1 MKSIKISK
9 AMKTKNSMK
18 CFFLSLLTLLCLV
31 SCTKE
36 DNPNIIPQ
44 EDSDG
49 WKDKA
54 IVESADNY
62 SAKYQYSD
70 SVVVLSEKELS
81 YLKGIEGE
89 SVIIFDGNT
98 PEDVLPAAGKII
110 TCGIT
115 EKTPYGIANEV
126 LSVSKN
132 EDTYVLTTRPATLS
146 ELFKHL
152 EFSYTCDFEELS
164 GKGFYDED
172 GNYYEYDKPLQFN
185 LAFPEGKI
193 EKSLSVNGSF
203 FLEPGFTITFNRD
216 KNEYQAVLKC
226 RGGFNGEFGIKND
239 RQEKEF
245 PLIRKGKIY
254 DGVIAVGPLVLR
266 PSLNLD
272 LLLNCAI
279 EGTLAT
285 SIKKEYEFITGYVK
299 DAKGDRFIL
308 ENETENFDEEMIRK
322 LKIDSKGSI
331 SLEFATDFD
340 LGMFL
345 KESALDLNPDVT
357 LGCAADFRSDNVDLF
372 REMEELDNDL
382 SLSLNSAVS
391 GDFTWNIFS
400 RFHGDDYKEKG
411 QMDLTLAA
419 DKFPLFPVVDKES
432 YSVTKNDTV
441 EGLSFD
447 GTYSLSNPG
456 LLSRFDTFTPSVNV
470 YKGSELI
477 QNIVV
482 GAPVQSKGS
491 NQYDFEI
498 SGVSEDTS
506 YVFNPCIT
514 GSNGVL
520 YEANGYPF
528 SSTEPAVAVTDIV
541 QLSGDYSPEGFDCD
555 GYLFKYKYKV
565 CVRAYITGHEACTEW
580 GVCGSFPFEMKD
592 GPFITYWS
600 AYSEVSSTS
609 FSFTPYAKFGDETRY
624 YETKSKVLTCD
635 EQPVATKAA
644 FVSNVGSN
652 IHCTLDSVVV
662 NGRRIY

>member
-9 AMKTKNSMK
+9 AMKTKKSMK
-18 CFFLSLLTLLCLV
+18 LFLLSAVALLCLA

-44 EDSDG
+44 EDPDE

-81 YLKGIEGE
+81 YLKAIEGE
-89 SVIIFDGNT
+89 NVIIFDGST
-98 PEDVLPAAGKII
+98 PADILPKAGKII

-115 EKTPYGIANEV
+115 EKTPYGIANDV
-126 LSVSKN
+126 ISVSKN

-185 LAFPEGKI
+185 LAFPKGKI

-308 ENETENFDEEMIRK
+308 ENETEQFDEDMIRK

-345 KESALDLNPDVT
+345 KESALDLNPEVS
-357 LGCAADFRSDNVDLF
+357 LGCAADFNAGSENLF
-372 REMEELDNDL
+372 REMAEVDNDL

-391 GDFTWNIFS
+391 GDFIWNIFS
-400 RFHGDDYKEKG
+400 RFHGDDYKEKE

-419 DKFPLFPVVDKES
+419 DRYPLFPVVDKES
-432 YSVTKNDTV
+432 YSVTKNDTG
-441 EGLSFD
+441 EGLSFE
-447 GTYSLSNPG
+447 GTYSLSHPG
-456 LLSRFDTFTPSVNV
+456 LLSRFNTFTPSVNI

-477 QNIVV
+477 QNIAV
-482 GAPVQSKGS
+482 GAPVQSEGS

-514 GSNGVL
+514 DSEGVL

-541 QLSGDYSPEGFDCD
+541 QLSGDYSPEGFDYD
-555 GYLFKYKYKV
+555 GYLFKYKYSV
-565 CVRAYITGHEACTEW
+565 CVRAYITGHDACTEW

-652 IHCTLDSVVV
+652 TRYHLDSVVV